1 MFRCLYKEK
10 CGTFGVELE
19 IRRGGGQQEEQWRI
33 TVWERNFE
41 VVLSPKEQVTLSSR
55 KVRPKST
62 IILKNWE
69 RTLWHGNL

>member
-33 TVWERNFE
+33 TVWE
-41 VVLSPKEQVTLSSR
+41 
-55 KVRPKST
+55 
-62 IILKNWE
+62 
-69 RTLWHGNL
+69 